1 MDKKMKKNNSSIHD
15 DTCEDRR
22 SFLRSSLG
30 LALFTG
36 VGYSMFSLSSMDKV
50 IAADSSKTFEITKT
64 DKEWRKLLSEKQFD
78 VLRKHA
84 TERPGSSKLLYEK
97 REGTYSCSA
106 CDLPA
111 YSSKTKFDS
120 GTGWP
125 SFYDA
130 IADSVGTKEDNTLFT
145 KRTEVHCS
153 RCGGHYGHIFKDGPK
168 PTGLRHCIN
177 GVSLKFTAVV

>member
-1 MDKKMKKNNSSIHD
+1 MKKTNSSTHEEIN
-15 DTCEDRR
+15 EGRR
-22 SFLRSSLG
+22 SFLRRGLG

-36 VGYSMFSLSSMDKV
+36 AGYSMFSLSTMDKV
-50 IAADSSKTFEITKT
+50 IAADSGLTFEITKT

-78 VLRKHA
+78 VLRKHG
-84 TERPGSSKLLYEK
+84 TERPGSSPLLNEK
-97 REGTYSCSA
+97 REGIYSCSA
-106 CDLPA
+106 CDQPA
-111 YSSKTKFDS
+111 YSSKTKYDS

-130 IADSVGTKEDNTLFT
+130 IENSVGTQEDNTLFT

-153 RCGGHYGHIFKDGPK
+153 RCGGHFGHIFKDGPK

-177 GVSLKFTAVV
+177 GVSLKFTAAV